1 MGFMSKLSTLHLGL
15 KTNID
20 VQLCKQAQRG
30 IVLEDSNIYTCTKH
44 HYNYMYTNILNL
56 NTDIAQC
63 AKDDEF
69 IRSILVASS
78 RFSFLRPLLV
88 HVNYEAL
95 SLLFY
100 LLVSL
105 IALFSVDYLTISQLD
120 NSNFFY
126 QVNDEPAK
134 EETKKVGVRFAPEP
148 EMEDIQTRVEVRM
161 IHVEQCEGCWF
172 I

>member
-1 MGFMSKLSTLHLGL
+1 MQAGSARNSFRGFKDLYLHQTPLQIHVYKHLNL
-15 KTNID
+15 KTN
-20 VQLCKQAQRG
+20 
-30 IVLEDSNIYTCTKH
+30 
-44 HYNYMYTNILNL
+44 
-56 NTDIAQC
+56 IAQC

-105 IALFSVDYLTISQLD
+105 IALFSVDYVIISQLD
-120 NSNFFY
+120 NSNFF
-126 QVNDEPAK
+126 
-134 EETKKVGVRFAPEP
+134 
-148 EMEDIQTRVEVRM
+148 
-161 IHVEQCEGCWF
+161 F
-172 I
+172 IR

>member
-1 MGFMSKLSTLHLGL
+1 MSFMSKLSTLHLGL

-78 RFSFLRPLLV
+78 RFSFLRPLLL

-105 IALFSVDYLTISQLD
+105 IALFSVDYITISQLD
-120 NSNFFY
+120 NSNFFLSG
-126 QVNDEPAK
+126 K
-134 EETKKVGVRFAPEP
+134 
-148 EMEDIQTRVEVRM
+148 
-161 IHVEQCEGCWF
+161 
-172 I
+172 